1 MKATGIVRR
10 VEEYGI
16 IGQISKNRIN
26 TRDCADFCG
35 AQFAQNPVKI
45 GFPAILERSII
56 HSNMRQ
62 KYILWSSQIKY
73 SNCHT

>member
-26 TRDCADFCG
+26 TGVFTVFCPKN
-35 AQFAQNPVKI
+35 FCENRL
-45 GFPAILERSII
+45 FS
-56 HSNMRQ
+56 
-62 KYILWSSQIKY
+62 
-73 SNCHT
+73 T

>member
-26 TRDCADFCG
+26 TGDCADF
-35 AQFAQNPVKI
+35 
-45 GFPAILERSII
+45 
-56 HSNMRQ
+56 
-62 KYILWSSQIKY
+62 
-73 SNCHT
+73 